1 MKICVFGAGAVGGLM
16 ATRFALAGEDVT
28 VIDRGPQLAAINNGG
43 IRLEWQ
49 DGRVDTTKMTAVG
62 NAADA
67 GKQDLVVLAVK
78 AHSLEQ
84 VATDI
89 QSLLSPETVVMPV
102 QNGIPWWYFE
112 KHGGAMEGTRLTSL
126 DPDGALADA
135 IDIDRIVSCIVY
147 PAATVTAPG
156 VIRHIEGNFFPI
168 GEPDGEVS
176 PRVLAIDALFAKA
189 GLKSRVVTDIRAEI
203 WLKALGTLSFNPISA
218 LTRAT
223 MVDICR
229 LPETR
234 ALAITMMREAQTVA
248 KQLGISMRRTIE
260 ERLAGAEAVGAHK
273 TSMLQDVEASRP
285 LEIEALI
292 GAILEMGQLTN
303 TPTPAIETV
312 YALVKLLNRQMA
324 ATPQRL

>member
-16 ATRFALAGEDVT
+16 ATKFALAGADVT
-28 VIDRGPQLAAINNGG
+28 VIERGPQLAAINTGG

-49 DGRVDTTKMTAVG
+49 DGRVESARMKAVG

-67 GKQDLVVLAVK
+67 GAQDLVVLAVK
-78 AHSLEQ
+78 AHSLAQ

-89 QSLLSPETVVMPV
+89 PSLLAPETVVMPV

-112 KHGGAMEGTRLTSL
+112 KHGGALEGTRLLSL

-135 IDIDRIVSCIVY
+135 IDVDRIVSCIVY
-147 PAATVTAPG
+147 PAAIVVAPG

-168 GEPDGEVS
+168 GELDGKRS
-176 PRVLAIDALFAKA
+176 PRVRAIDAVFAKA
-189 GLKSRVVTDIRAEI
+189 GMRSRVMANIRAEI

-223 MVDICR
+223 MADICT

-234 ALAITMMREAQTVA
+234 QLATAMMREAETVA
-248 KQLGISMRRTIE
+248 AQLGI
-260 ERLAGAEAVGAHK
+260 
-273 TSMLQDVEASRP
+273 
-285 LEIEALI
+285 
-292 GAILEMGQLTN
+292 
-303 TPTPAIETV
+303 
-312 YALVKLLNRQMA
+312 
-324 ATPQRL
+324 